1 MEMDCYSFQSNVSP
15 LDIQMLYDLPSYS
28 KTISFPTINQDDIY
42 MIWDCRFLRKLSVI
56 IFSRCGCLG
65 SMSTERKPRNQR
77 EMRRKRHREKEKN

>member
-56 IFSRCGCLG
+56 IFFPMRLFGFHVNGKEAKKS
-65 SMSTERKPRNQR
+65 ERKEKKKTQR
-77 EMRRKRHREKEKN
+77 ERKN